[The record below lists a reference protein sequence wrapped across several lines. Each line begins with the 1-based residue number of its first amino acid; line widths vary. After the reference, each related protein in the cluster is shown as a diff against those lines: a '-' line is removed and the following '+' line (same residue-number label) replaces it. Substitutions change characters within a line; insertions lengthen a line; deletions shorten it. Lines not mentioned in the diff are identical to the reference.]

1 MDKPAKGKV
10 NADRR
15 STLNRQELNN
25 NDMGDIVKKNENT
38 MPMITTQDVEALA
51 TFLSWISMRKQRW
64 SKNSTT
70 LRN

>member
-1 MDKPAKGKV
+1 
-10 NADRR
+10 
-15 STLNRQELNN
+15 
-25 NDMGDIVKKNENT
+25 MGDIVKKNENT